1 MPYPGII
8 TVKGGRIMV
17 IRYVHMAHP
26 KQRHIEH
33 YYDQGQHPLDA
44 GIKAAAHS
52 PTTTSQVRSN
62 SSNTSAAAFHTR
74 EVQKRRKTQV
84 ETLETWAK
92 SQKSPFC
99 QREASKATKIDLS
112 VITDRFQQLIKKGTI
127 KETGKLIINPET
139 GHKVKSYIPT

>member
-1 MPYPGII
+1 MR
-8 TVKGGRIMV
+8 GGF
-17 IRYVHMAHP
+17 Y
-26 KQRHIEH
+26 
-33 YYDQGQHPLDA
+33 
-44 GIKAAAHS
+44 
-52 PTTTSQVRSN
+52 
-62 SSNTSAAAFHTR
+62 TR